1 MKRRGMLFCLVGP
14 AGGGKTT
21 LASRLVQTNSG
32 DLRLSVSVT
41 SRQPRPGEQEGRS
54 YFFVSRDEFARRIG
68 QGEFFEWEE
77 THGNYYGTPNAILT
91 ETLHAGVDLLLDVD
105 IRGALNFKGRF
116 PDDTVISFLLPPCGD
131 VLRRRMTSRAQIGE
145 AELTT
150 RLETAR
156 SEYACLLELARSEVR
171 KIDYVVINDDLEHA
185 YNQVAAILQAERAR
199 LLRLHLEDLK
209 RVCRID

>member
-1 MKRRGMLFCLVGP
+1 
-14 AGGGKTT
+14 
-21 LASRLVQTNSG
+21 
-32 DLRLSVSVT
+32 
-41 SRQPRPGEQEGRS
+41 
-54 YFFVSRDEFARRIG
+54 
-68 QGEFFEWEE
+68 
-77 THGNYYGTPNAILT
+77 
-91 ETLHAGVDLLLDVD
+91 
-105 IRGALNFKGRF
+105 
-116 PDDTVISFLLPPCGD
+116 
-131 VLRRRMTSRAQIGE
+131 MTSRAQIGE